1 MMIITYDW
9 QQRLKKDTL
18 DFLEHKIPD
27 KDYDFEIIYNAYPER
42 VNGEVPQPVVTYVA
56 KEMRKVI
63 QNDPDTYIDFLLF
76 IQKNKGDYGKKIF
89 NYVMSKVALKHPGNY
104 DEIFRKALKDTH
116 DKSEIKKIYDN
127 IILPLLKK
135 YPDKYIDDVI
145 NTVRQVPKDDVIDC
159 AFTTLCKYMKTNEVK
174 AKTISHKIDSFWNSE
189 NKMIRNGIVQILKN
203 LYKIDKRLY
212 RDTYRSYQS
221 TYNPNFIDI
230 LADSISENSQL
241 IREIVERWEKSGNIR
256 IKKAAHTA
264 EKTLKKLK
272 RT

>member
-1 MMIITYDW
+1 MITYDW

-18 DFLEHKIPD
+18 DFLERKIPD
-27 KDYDFEIIYNAYPER
+27 KDYDFEIIYNVYPER

-76 IQKNKGDYGKKIF
+76 IQKKKGDNGKKIF

-127 IILPLLKK
+127 VVLPLLKK

-145 NTVRQVPKDDVIDC
+145 NTIRQVPQDDVIDC
-159 AFTTLCKYMKTNEVK
+159 AFITLCKFMKTNK
-174 AKTISHKIDSFWNSE
+174 AQAKTINHKIDSFWNSE
-189 NKMIRNGIVQILKN
+189 NKMIRHGIVQILKN

-221 TYNPNFIDI
+221 TYNPNFIEI

-264 EKTLKKLK
+264 EKILRKLK

>member
-76 IQKNKGDYGKKIF
+76 IQKKKGDYGKKIF
-89 NYVMSKVALKHPGNY
+89 NYVMSKVALKHPGDY

-116 DKSEIKKIYDN
+116 DKSEIKKICDN

-145 NTVRQVPKDDVIDC
+145 NTVRQVPQDDVIDC
-159 AFTTLCKYMKTNEVK
+159 AFTTLCKYMKTNKVK
-174 AKTISHKIDSFWNSE
+174 AKTINQKIDSFWNSE

-221 TYNPNFIDI
+221 TYNPNFIEI

>member
-1 MMIITYDW
+1 MITYDW
-9 QQRLKKDTL
+9 QQRLKKDTV
-18 DFLEHKIPD
+18 DFLEHKIPY

-63 QNDPDTYIDFLLF
+63 QIDPDTYIDFLLF
-76 IQKNKGDYGKKIF
+76 IQKKKGENGKKIF
-89 NYVMSKVALKHPGNY
+89 NYVMSKVALKHPGDY

-116 DKSEIKKIYDN
+116 DKSEIKKICDN

-135 YPDKYIDDVI
+135 YPDKYIDDII
-145 NTVRQVPKDDVIDC
+145 NTIRQVPQDDVIDC
-159 AFTTLCKYMKTNEVK
+159 AFTTLCKYMKTNK
-174 AKTISHKIDSFWNSE
+174 AQAKTINHKIDSFWNSE

-221 TYNPNFIDI
+221 TYNPNFIEI

-264 EKTLKKLK
+264 EKTLKKIK